1 MTEVYTA
8 DHVLPVGAPPLRQ
21 GAVAVQDGR
30 LVAVGTRSEVL
41 GAFPDAQVEELG
53 NAVLLPALVNAHT
66 HLEYA
71 TYGGFGDGLPFGDW
85 LMNVFGARR
94 PRLAPGD
101 VEAAA
106 ALGALLCLQSG
117 VGTIADASYS
127 GAAVAAAS
135 EAGLRAIVHLEAFGG
150 PDKDAE
156 DVVAALRE
164 RLAGVAGSTTPLVRL
179 GVSPHSPYTV
189 APAVFA
195 ALDAFAQSEGMT
207 VMTHVAESP
216 AELEAVDAG
225 TGPIADALRSLT
237 SVEATGQHP
246 VDLLAGA
253 GLLHPGV
260 ILVHA
265 VQINDAQ
272 IALIATS
279 GAGVVHCP
287 RSNAI
292 LGCGAAPIAGLR
304 AAGVPVGIGTDS
316 PASAIDFDLWAEMR
330 AALLTARV
338 REGRP
343 DALTAEAVLELAT
356 LGGARVLGID
366 GLVGSLVVGKRA
378 DLTAVDLTGTSYGVT
393 ESAATSAVF
402 AGSPERTL
410 LTVIDGV
417 VRYRKGADTERLA
430 ACWAAALPG
439 RTRMIGTDD

>member
-1 MTEVYTA
+1 VTEVYTA

-21 GAVAVQDGR
+21 GAVAVQDG
-30 LVAVGTRSEVL
+30 LIVAVGSRAEVL
-41 GAFPDAQVEELG
+41 SAFPDAQLEELG
-53 NAVLLPALVNAHT
+53 AAMLLPALINAHT

-85 LMNVFGARR
+85 LADHVARR

-117 VGTIADASYS
+117 VGTVADASYS

-150 PDKDAE
+150 PDADAE
-156 DVVAALRE
+156 GVVAALRE
-164 RLAGVAGSTTPLVRL
+164 RLTAAAGSPTPLVRL

-207 VMTHVAESP
+207 VMTHVAESL
-216 AELEAVDAG
+216 AELEAVAAG
-225 TGPIADALRSLT
+225 TGTIADALRSLT
-237 SVEATGQHP
+237 RIEATGQHP
-246 VDLLAGA
+246 IELLASA

-265 VQINDAQ
+265 VQVNDAQ

-292 LGCGAAPIAGLR
+292 LGCGAAPLAGLC
-304 AAGVPVGIGTDS
+304 AAGVPVGLGTDS

-343 DALTAEAVLELAT
+343 ELAT

-366 GLVGSLVVGKRA
+366 GLVGSLAVGKRA
-378 DLTAVDLTGTSYGVT
+378 DLTAVDLTDTPYGVA
-393 ESAATSAVF
+393 ENAATSAVF

-410 LTVIDGV
+410 LTVVDGV
-417 VRYRKGADTERLA
+417 VRYRKGADTERVA

>member
-1 MTEVYTA
+1 MTEIYAA

-21 GAVAVQDGR
+21 GAVAVQDG
-30 LVAVGTRSEVL
+30 LIVAVGTRAEVL
-41 GAFPDAQVEELG
+41 EAHAGARVEELG
-53 NAVLLPALVNAHT
+53 FAVLLPALINAHT

-71 TYGGFGDGLPFGDW
+71 TYGGFGDGLPFSDW
-85 LMNVFGARR
+85 LADHVARR

-106 ALGALLCLQSG
+106 ALGAMLCLQSG
-117 VGTIADASYS
+117 VGTIADASYA

-150 PDKDAE
+150 PDADAE
-156 DVVAALRE
+156 SVVEALRQ
-164 RLAGVAGSTTPLVRL
+164 RLAAVAGSTTPLVQL
-179 GVSPHSPYTV
+179 GVSPHSPYSV
-189 APAVFA
+189 APTVFA
-195 ALDAFAQSEGMT
+195 ALDAFARSQGMT
-207 VMTHVAESP
+207 VMTHVAESL
-216 AELEAVDAG
+216 AELEAVADG
-225 TGPIADALRSLT
+225 TGPIADALRTLT
-237 SVEATGQHP
+237 RIEATGQHP
-246 VDLLAGA
+246 IELLAER
-253 GLLHPGV
+253 GLLRPGS

-265 VQINDAQ
+265 VHVDANQIG
-272 IALIATS
+272 LIASS

-287 RSNAI
+287 RSNAL
-292 LGCGAAPIAGLR
+292 LGCGTAPLVELR

-316 PASAIDFDLWAEMR
+316 PASAIDFDLWAELR
-330 AALLTARV
+330 AAIVTARA

-343 DALTAEAVLELAT
+343 DALLAAETVELAT

-366 GLVGSLVVGKRA
+366 DRVGTLSVGKRA
-378 DLTAVDLTGTSYGVT
+378 DLTAVDLTDTSYAST
-393 ESAATSAVF
+393 EDAAVSAVF

-410 LTVIDGV
+410 LTIIDGV

>member
-8 DHVLPVGAPPLRQ
+8 DHVLPVGAPPIRQ
-21 GAVAVQDGR
+21 GAVAVQDG
-30 LVAVGTRSEVL
+30 LIVAVGTRGEVF
-41 GAFPDAQVEELG
+41 GAFPDARVEELG
-53 NAVLLPALVNAHT
+53 AAILLPALVNAHT

-71 TYGGFGDGLPFGDW
+71 TYGGFGDGLPFSGW
-85 LMNVFGARR
+85 LADHVARR

-101 VEAAA
+101 AEAAA

-117 VGTIADASYS
+117 VGTVADASYS

-135 EAGLRAIVHLEAFGG
+135 QAGLRAIVHLEAFGG
-150 PDKDAE
+150 PDS
-156 DVVAALRE
+156 DVEGVVTALRE
-164 RLAGVAGSTTPLVRL
+164 RLAGVVNTTAPLVRL
-179 GVSPHSPYTV
+179 GVSPHSPYSV

-216 AELEAVDAG
+216 AELEAVADG

-237 SVEATGQHP
+237 RIEATGQHP
-246 VDLLAGA
+246 IELLAGG

-265 VQINDAQ
+265 VHVNAAQ

-287 RSNAI
+287 RSNAM
-292 LGCGAAPIAGLR
+292 LGCGAAPITALR
-304 AAGVPVGIGTDS
+304 AAGIPVGIGTDS
-316 PASAIDFDLWAEMR
+316 PASAIDFDFWAELR
-330 AALLTARV
+330 AAVLMARV

-343 DALTAEAVLELAT
+343 DALTAIDVLELAT
-356 LGGARVLGID
+356 LGGARVLGIEE
-366 GLVGSLVVGKRA
+366 LVGSLAVGKRA
-378 DLTAVDLTGTSYGVT
+378 DLTAIDLTDTPFAVT
-393 ESAATSAVF
+393 ENAATSAVF

-410 LTVIDGV
+410 LTVIDGI
-417 VRYRKGADTERLA
+417 VRYRKSADTERLA
-430 ACWAAALPG
+430 ACQAAALPG
-439 RTRMIGTDD
+439 RTRMIGTGD

>member
-8 DHVLPVGAPPLRQ
+8 DQVLPVDAPPLRQ
-21 GAVAVQDGR
+21 GAVAVQDG
-30 LVAVGTRSEVL
+30 LIVAVGSRAEVL
-41 GAFPDAQVEELG
+41 SAFPDAQLEELG
-53 NAVLLPALVNAHT
+53 AAVLLPALVNAHT

-71 TYGGFGDGLPFGDW
+71 TYGGFGDGLTFGDW
-85 LMNVFGARR
+85 LADHVARR

-117 VGTIADASYS
+117 VGTVADASYS

-150 PDKDAE
+150 PDADAE
-156 DVVAALRE
+156 GVVAALRE
-164 RLAGVAGSTTPLVRL
+164 RLVVAAGSTTPLVRL

-195 ALDAFAQSEGMT
+195 TLDAFAKSEGLT
-207 VMTHVAESP
+207 VMTHVAESQ
-216 AELEAVDAG
+216 AELEAVAAG

-237 SVEATGQHP
+237 RIEATGQHSL
-246 VDLLAGA
+246 DLLAGA

-265 VQINDAQ
+265 VHVNSAQ
-272 IALIATS
+272 IAVIAAS

-292 LGCGAAPIAGLR
+292 LGCGAAPIAGMR
-304 AAGVPVGIGTDS
+304 AAGVPVGIGSDS
-316 PASAIDFDLWAEMR
+316 PASAIDFDFWGELR
-330 AALLTARV
+330 AALLTARI

-343 DALTAEAVLELAT
+343 DVLTAEAVLELAT

-366 GLVGSLVVGKRA
+366 GLVGSLAVGKRA
-378 DLTAVDLTGTSYGVT
+378 DLTALSLVDTPYCAI
-393 ESAATSAVF
+393 ENAATAAVF

-410 LTVIDGV
+410 LTVVDGV

>member
-85 LMNVFGARR
+85 LINVFGARR

-150 PDKDAE
+150 PDRDAE
-156 DVVAALRE
+156 GVVSTLRE
-164 RLAGVAGSTTPLVRL
+164 RLVGFADSTSPLVRL

-189 APAVFA
+189 APAAFA

-207 VMTHVAESP
+207 VMTHVAESH
-216 AELEAVDAG
+216 AELEAVAAG

-237 SVEATGQHP
+237 RIEATGQHP

-253 GLLHPGV
+253 GLLHSGV

-304 AAGVPVGIGTDS
+304 AAGISVGIGTDS

-343 DALTAEAVLELAT
+343 DALTAEEVIELAT

-366 GLVGSLVVGKRA
+366 ELVGSLTVGKRA
-378 DLTAVDLTGTSYGVT
+378 DLTAIDLTDTSYGVT

>member
-1 MTEVYTA
+1 M
-8 DHVLPVGAPPLRQ
+8 
-21 GAVAVQDGR
+21 
-30 LVAVGTRSEVL
+30 
-41 GAFPDAQVEELG
+41 
-53 NAVLLPALVNAHT
+53 
-66 HLEYA
+66 
-71 TYGGFGDGLPFGDW
+71 
-85 LMNVFGARR
+85 FGARR

-150 PDKDAE
+150 PDRDAE
-156 DVVAALRE
+156 GVVSTLRE
-164 RLAGVAGSTTPLVRL
+164 RLVGFADSTSPLVRL

-189 APAVFA
+189 APAAFA

-207 VMTHVAESP
+207 VMTHVAESH
-216 AELEAVDAG
+216 AELEAVAAG

-237 SVEATGQHP
+237 RIEATGQHP

-253 GLLHPGV
+253 GLLHSGV

-304 AAGVPVGIGTDS
+304 AAGISVGIGTDS

-343 DALTAEAVLELAT
+343 DALTAEEVIELAT

-366 GLVGSLVVGKRA
+366 ELVGSLTVGKRA
-378 DLTAVDLTGTSYGVT
+378 DLTAIDLTDTSYGVT

>member
-85 LMNVFGARR
+85 LINVVGARR

-150 PDKDAE
+150 PDRDAE
-156 DVVAALRE
+156 GVVSTLRE
-164 RLAGVAGSTTPLVRL
+164 RLVGFADSTSPLVRL

-189 APAVFA
+189 APAAFA

-207 VMTHVAESP
+207 VMTHVAESH
-216 AELEAVDAG
+216 AELEAVAAG

-237 SVEATGQHP
+237 RIEATGQHP

-253 GLLHPGV
+253 GLLHSGV

-304 AAGVPVGIGTDS
+304 AAGISVGIGTDS

-343 DALTAEAVLELAT
+343 DALTAEEVIELAT

-366 GLVGSLVVGKRA
+366 ELVGSLTVGKRA
-378 DLTAVDLTGTSYGVT
+378 DLTAIDLTDTSYGVT

>member
-21 GAVAVQDGR
+21 GAVAVQDG
-30 LVAVGTRSEVL
+30 LIVAVGSRADVL
-41 GAFPDAQVEELG
+41 GAFPDAQLEELG
-53 NAVLLPALVNAHT
+53 SAVLLPALVNAHT

-94 PRLAPGD
+94 PRLEPGD

-117 VGTIADASYS
+117 VGTVADASYS

-135 EAGLRAIVHLEAFGG
+135 QAGLRAIVHLEAFGG
-150 PDKDAE
+150 PDADAE
-156 DVVAALRE
+156 AVVAALRE
-164 RLAGVAGSTTPLVRL
+164 RLAAAGSTTPLVGL

-195 ALDAFAQSEGMT
+195 ALDAFAQSEGLT
-207 VMTHVAESP
+207 VMTHVAESH

-237 SVEATGQHP
+237 RIEATGQHP
-246 VDLLAGA
+246 IELLASA
-253 GLLHPGV
+253 GLLHPSV
-260 ILVHA
+260 ILIHA
-265 VQINDAQ
+265 VQVNDAQ
-272 IALIATS
+272 IALIASS

-292 LGCGAAPIAGLR
+292 LGCGAAPIDGLR
-304 AAGVPVGIGTDS
+304 AAGVPVGLGTDS

-356 LGGARVLGID
+356 LGGACVLGID
-366 GLVGSLVVGKRA
+366 GLVGSLAVGKRA
-378 DLTAVDLTGTSYGVT
+378 DLTAIDLTDTPYGVA
-393 ESAATSAVF
+393 ENAATSAVF

-410 LTVIDGV
+410 LTVVDGI

>member
-8 DHVLPVGAPPLRQ
+8 DQVLPVGTPPLRQ
-21 GAVAVQDGR
+21 GAVAVQDG
-30 LVAVGTRSEVL
+30 LIVAVGSRTEVL
-41 GAFPDAQVEELG
+41 GAFPDAQLEELG
-53 NAVLLPALVNAHT
+53 TAVLLPALVNAHT
-66 HLEYA
+66 HLEYT
-71 TYGGFGDGLPFGDW
+71 TYGGFGGGLPFGEW
-85 LMNVFGARR
+85 LADHVARR

-117 VGTIADASYS
+117 VGTVADASYS

-150 PDKDAE
+150 PDADAVA
-156 DVVAALRE
+156 VVAALRE
-164 RLAGVAGSTTPLVRL
+164 RLAVAAGSTTPLVRL

-195 ALDAFAQSEGMT
+195 ALDAFAQSEGLT
-207 VMTHVAESP
+207 VMTHVAESH
-216 AELEAVDAG
+216 AELEAVAAG
-225 TGPIADALRSLT
+225 TGPIADALRSMT
-237 SVEATGQHP
+237 RIEATGQHP
-246 VDLLAGA
+246 IELLASG
-253 GLLHPGV
+253 GLLHPNV

-265 VQINDAQ
+265 VQVNDAQ

-304 AAGVPVGIGTDS
+304 AAGVPVGIGSDS

-366 GLVGSLVVGKRA
+366 DLVGSLAVGKRA
-378 DLTAVDLTGTSYGVT
+378 DLTAIDLTDTPYGVA
-393 ESAATSAVF
+393 ENAATSAVF

-410 LTVIDGV
+410 LTVVDGV
-417 VRYRKGADTERLA
+417 VRYRKGADTGRFT

-439 RTRMIGTDD
+439 RTRMIGTEN